1 MTIGRR
7 IAKNLARVKMN
18 VATKMH
24 AIDFESLF
32 SATQSHS
39 IGAMHQK
46 WLFKSV
52 NFLSKSLI
60 CQKIKHE
67 IILIQFENI
76 AYNLFRWNKPHIN
89 YVFINSVGKV
99 TITKK
104 SSMKIF
110 TFTYMQMWWNI
121 VKIVV
126 CISSIICDSCTTNKC
141 QRTDNKNAS

>member
-39 IGAMHQK
+39 IGAMHHK
-46 WLFKSV
+46 WIFKSV

-60 CQKIKHE
+60 CQKNETRNHSNSMRE
-67 IILIQFENI
+67 HRIQFVP
-76 AYNLFRWNKPHIN
+76 LK
-89 YVFINSVGKV
+89 
-99 TITKK
+99 
-104 SSMKIF
+104 
-110 TFTYMQMWWNI
+110 
-121 VKIVV
+121 
-126 CISSIICDSCTTNKC
+126 
-141 QRTDNKNAS
+141 